1 MTKPNVL
8 IPTKVP
14 LPSWLLCSITAMT
27 ATINKAHTIC
37 QADTHI
43 DIYCP
48 RRQESPVRRQ
58 CQTSQIDPSPVTTWV
73 PTVCHALGQAL
84 RMQRGVKCS
93 TCPLEPTVGGRKQK
107 NRPVIQS
114 EKCYNEDINSGLAS
128 WGLLDSAQS

>member
-1 MTKPNVL
+1 M
-8 IPTKVP
+8 
-14 LPSWLLCSITAMT
+14 
-27 ATINKAHTIC
+27 
-37 QADTHI
+37 
-43 DIYCP
+43 
-48 RRQESPVRRQ
+48 RRQ